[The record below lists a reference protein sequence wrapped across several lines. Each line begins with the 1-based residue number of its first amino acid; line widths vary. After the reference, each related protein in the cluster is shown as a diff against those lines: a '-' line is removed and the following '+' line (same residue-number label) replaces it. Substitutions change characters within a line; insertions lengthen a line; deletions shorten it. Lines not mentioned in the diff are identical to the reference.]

1 MKSSQNQNP
10 LNLLSKLF
18 NFQLQ
23 LLNFLT
29 YFLLFGCGITVGI
42 ILSFYL
48 KSFSFNLQF
57 TQFSLSTSSSPSS
70 SSSSV
75 SQMIMPNVE
84 PQKPNVTTPRIGLE
98 EFLKPPNVMHDMND
112 EELLWRASMA
122 VPRVPTYPFNRVPKI
137 AFMFLTRGPV
147 FMAPLWEKFFKGHEG
162 YYSIYVH
169 SNPSYNGS
177 MPESPVFHGRRIPSK
192 AVGWGKVN
200 MIEAERRLLANALLD
215 ISNQRFVLLSEAC
228 IPLYNFQTIYS
239 YLMNSTKNY
248 VMAYDEPG
256 PVGRG
261 RYNFHMFPE
270 ITLQQWRKGSQWF
283 EMDRNL
289 AVEVVSDT
297 KYFPIFQKYCTGS
310 CYSDEHY
317 LPTLVSIKFWEGNS
331 NRSLTWVDWSKGG
344 PHPARF
350 WRTDVTVDLL
360 KSLRNNGNSCIYN
373 GNSTDICFLF
383 ARKFLPST
391 LDRLLRFAPK
401 LMQFNR

>member
-18 NFQLQ
+18 NFQIQ
-23 LLNFLT
+23 LLNFLS

-57 TQFSLSTSSSPSS
+57 TQFSLSSS
-70 SSSSV
+70 SSSA

-84 PQKPNVTTPRIGLE
+84 PEKPNSTITRIGLE
-98 EFLKPPNVMHDMND
+98 EFLKPPNAMHDMND

-192 AVGWGKVN
+192 V
-200 MIEAERRLLANALLD
+200 
-215 ISNQRFVLLSEAC
+215 SF
-228 IPLYNFQTIYS
+228 S
-239 YLMNSTKNY
+239 YKL
-248 VMAYDEPG
+248 
-256 PVGRG
+256 
-261 RYNFHMFPE
+261 
-270 ITLQQWRKGSQWF
+270 KGSCLPSFWYGYLF
-283 EMDRNL
+283 NL
-289 AVEVVSDT
+289 
-297 KYFPIFQKYCTGS
+297 FI
-310 CYSDEHY
+310 
-317 LPTLVSIKFWEGNS
+317 
-331 NRSLTWVDWSKGG
+331 
-344 PHPARF
+344 
-350 WRTDVTVDLL
+350 
-360 KSLRNNGNSCIYN
+360 
-373 GNSTDICFLF
+373 FLF
-383 ARKFLPST
+383 H
-391 LDRLLRFAPK
+391 
-401 LMQFNR
+401 